1 MDQGNLAILVDAK
14 FEYTKQLIN
23 ILKNN
28 LFQGIKKIY
37 NDAKEYSIEHDE
49 LDKVLKKF
57 QFYLSEIPKWN
68 QEVILKEVAEI
79 LDKSKCDWLEE
90 LITAVFVSHTRILTS
105 INSNKSKKK
114 INLNIPKIDHF
125 IHQCYIDVA
134 RAFWKTPYLFDD
146 SLNNYEYQRNR
157 RDAEGIIETCIQE
170 TIRKQLPVKHIL
182 KEYLG
187 KDYDTDDEEES
198 NDIESE
204 NYSNLRKM
212 VKAEIEN
219 CSKEQLLG
227 KEEEETQS
235 AGATAETVSTSAD
248 GDADASAS
256 ADTET
261 NVESNSTNDDTETA
275 VETTDEASAEA
286 KSETAAESTVE
297 AASEAKV
304 ETPSDSTE
312 TEKITMEIEEPS
324 TETTSTESTE
334 SATNGGGVE
343 GGDDMKIETLDL
355 DSVDSLEDLTKL
367 DINEVNV
374 GNPAS
379 EVVDVNSVEGI
390 DDLDLELSTVN
401 LGETSE
407 TSESNESKSDS
418 GLSTVDTSNVLQE
431 TPTLEKD
438 VSDIK
443 KIVIKPSELDE
454 DDRRK
459 KEVLKKYGR
468 KRNFQFFN
476 DSIESDDE
484 F

>member
-68 QEVILKEVAEI
+68 QEVILKEVTEI

-187 KDYDTDDEEES
+187 KDYETDDEEEPK
-198 NDIESE
+198 DIESE
-204 NYSNLRKM
+204 DYSNLRKM

-219 CSKEQLLG
+219 CSKEQLIG
-227 KEEEETQS
+227 KVEEEVSPEAEIVASQELE
-235 AGATAETVSTSAD
+235 AGAAAEESVNVSPEVEATPVESLSVNVTPEVEATQEE
-248 GDADASAS
+248 SLS
-256 ADTET
+256 ENVTPVEEVKTELST
-261 NVESNSTNDDTETA
+261 NVSVTPDAPAEATPAEATPEVKLENDESNQ
-275 VETTDEASAEA
+275 
-286 KSETAAESTVE
+286 
-297 AASEAKV
+297 
-304 ETPSDSTE
+304 
-312 TEKITMEIEEPS
+312 ITMEIKEP
-324 TETTSTESTE
+324 EQTT
-334 SATNGGGVE
+334 TNN
-343 GGDDMKIETLDL
+343 DMKIETLDL

-367 DINEVNV
+367 DITEVNV
-374 GNPAS
+374 SNPDS
-379 EVVDVNSVEGI
+379 SVIDLNTVEGLE
-390 DDLDLELSTVN
+390 DLDSELSQVN
-401 LGETSE
+401 L
-407 TSESNESKSDS
+407 S
-418 GLSTVDTSNVLQE
+418 GTTNDNNVSSITDILNE

-438 VSDIK
+438 VSNIK
-443 KIVIKPSELDE
+443 KIVIQPSELNDE
-454 DDRRK
+454 DRRK
-459 KEVLKKYGR
+459 KDVLKKYGR

-476 DSIESDDE
+476 DSVESDDE

>member
-37 NDAKEYSIEHDE
+37 NNAKEYSIEHDE

-68 QEVILKEVAEI
+68 QEVILNEVTEI

-105 INSNKSKKK
+105 INSNKNKKK

-227 KEEEETQS
+227 KEEEGTQS

-248 GDADASAS
+248 AS

-261 NVESNSTNDDTETA
+261 KVESNSTNNDTETA
-275 VETTDEASAEA
+275 VEATDEAAA
-286 KSETAAESTVE
+286 ETAVESTAEPTLE

-304 ETPSDSTE
+304 ETPS

-324 TETTSTESTE
+324 TDTTSTESTE
-334 SATNGGGVE
+334 STTSGVG

-367 DINEVNV
+367 DIDEVNV

-401 LGETSE
+401 LGDTS
-407 TSESNESKSDS
+407 ESKSDS
-418 GLSTVDTSNVLQE
+418 GLNTVDISNVLQE

-443 KIVIKPSELDE
+443 KIVINPSELDE

-476 DSIESDDE
+476 DSVESDDE

>member
-68 QEVILKEVAEI
+68 QEVILNEVTEI

-187 KDYDTDDEEES
+187 KDYETDDEEEPK
-198 NDIESE
+198 DIESE
-204 NYSNLRKM
+204 DYSNLRKM

-219 CSKEQLLG
+219 CSKEQLIG
-227 KEEEETQS
+227 KVEEEVSPEAEIVTSQELE
-235 AGATAETVSTSAD
+235 AGAVAEASVNVSPEVEATPVEGLSVNVTPEVEATQEE
-248 GDADASAS
+248 SLS
-256 ADTET
+256 ENVTPVEEVKTELST
-261 NVESNSTNDDTETA
+261 NVSVTPDTPAEAAPEVKLENDESNQ
-275 VETTDEASAEA
+275 
-286 KSETAAESTVE
+286 
-297 AASEAKV
+297 
-304 ETPSDSTE
+304 
-312 TEKITMEIEEPS
+312 ITMEIKEP
-324 TETTSTESTE
+324 EQTT
-334 SATNGGGVE
+334 TNN
-343 GGDDMKIETLDL
+343 DMKIETLDL

-367 DINEVNV
+367 DITEVNV
-374 GNPAS
+374 SNPDS
-379 EVVDVNSVEGI
+379 SVIDLNTVEGLE
-390 DDLDLELSTVN
+390 DLDSELSQVN
-401 LGETSE
+401 L
-407 TSESNESKSDS
+407 S
-418 GLSTVDTSNVLQE
+418 GTTNDNNVSSITDILNE

-438 VSDIK
+438 VSNIK
-443 KIVIKPSELDE
+443 KIVIQPSELNDE
-454 DDRRK
+454 DRRK
-459 KEVLKKYGR
+459 KDVLKKYGR

-476 DSIESDDE
+476 DSVESDDE

>member
-68 QEVILKEVAEI
+68 QEVILNEVTEI

-187 KDYDTDDEEES
+187 KDYETDDEEEPK
-198 NDIESE
+198 DIESE
-204 NYSNLRKM
+204 DYSNLRKM

-219 CSKEQLLG
+219 CSKEQLIG
-227 KEEEETQS
+227 KVEEEVSPEAEIVTSQELE
-235 AGATAETVSTSAD
+235 AGAVAEASVNVSPEVEATPVESLSVNVTPEVSATPEEN
-248 GDADASAS
+248 SS
-256 ADTET
+256 ENVTPVEEVKTELST
-261 NVESNSTNDDTETA
+261 NVSVTPDAPAEAVPAEAVPAEATPAEAAPEVKLENDESNQ
-275 VETTDEASAEA
+275 
-286 KSETAAESTVE
+286 
-297 AASEAKV
+297 
-304 ETPSDSTE
+304 
-312 TEKITMEIEEPS
+312 ITMEIKEP
-324 TETTSTESTE
+324 EQTT
-334 SATNGGGVE
+334 TNN
-343 GGDDMKIETLDL
+343 DMKIETLDL

-367 DINEVNV
+367 DITEVNV
-374 GNPAS
+374 SNPDS
-379 EVVDVNSVEGI
+379 SVIDLNTVEGLE
-390 DDLDLELSTVN
+390 DLDSELSQVN
-401 LGETSE
+401 L
-407 TSESNESKSDS
+407 SD
-418 GLSTVDTSNVLQE
+418 TTNDNNVSSITDILNE

-438 VSDIK
+438 VSNIK
-443 KIVIKPSELDE
+443 KIVIQPSVLNDE
-454 DDRRK
+454 DRRK
-459 KEVLKKYGR
+459 KDVLKKYGR

-476 DSIESDDE
+476 DSVESDDE

>member
-68 QEVILKEVAEI
+68 QEVILKEVTEI

-187 KDYDTDDEEES
+187 KDYETDDEEEPK
-198 NDIESE
+198 DIESE
-204 NYSNLRKM
+204 DYSNLRKM

-227 KEEEETQS
+227 KVEEEVSPEAEMVPSQELE
-235 AGATAETVSTSAD
+235 AVAETEAEASVNVSPEVEATPVESLSVNVTPEVSATPEEN
-248 GDADASAS
+248 SS
-256 ADTET
+256 ENVTPVEEVKTELST
-261 NVESNSTNDDTETA
+261 NVSVTPDVPAEAAPAEATPEVKLENAESNQ
-275 VETTDEASAEA
+275 
-286 KSETAAESTVE
+286 
-297 AASEAKV
+297 
-304 ETPSDSTE
+304 
-312 TEKITMEIEEPS
+312 ITMEIKEP
-324 TETTSTESTE
+324 EQTT
-334 SATNGGGVE
+334 TNN
-343 GGDDMKIETLDL
+343 DMKIETLDL

-367 DINEVNV
+367 DITEVNV
-374 GNPAS
+374 SNPDS
-379 EVVDVNSVEGI
+379 SVIDLNTVEGLE
-390 DDLDLELSTVN
+390 DLDSELSQVN
-401 LGETSE
+401 L
-407 TSESNESKSDS
+407 SDTTNDTNI
-418 GLSTVDTSNVLQE
+418 GSTTDILNQ

-438 VSDIK
+438 VSNIK
-443 KIVIKPSELDE
+443 KIVIQPSELNDE
-454 DDRRK
+454 DRRK
-459 KEVLKKYGR
+459 KDVLKKYGR

-476 DSIESDDE
+476 DSVESDDE

>member
-37 NDAKEYSIEHDE
+37 NNAKEYSIEHDE

-68 QEVILKEVAEI
+68 QEVILNEVTEI

-105 INSNKSKKK
+105 INSNKNKKK

-227 KEEEETQS
+227 KEEEGTQS

-248 GDADASAS
+248 AS

-261 NVESNSTNDDTETA
+261 KVESNSTNNDTETA
-275 VETTDEASAEA
+275 VEATDEAAA
-286 KSETAAESTVE
+286 ETAVESTAEPTLE

-304 ETPSDSTE
+304 ETPIESIGA
-312 TEKITMEIEEPS
+312 EKITMEIEEPS
-324 TETTSTESTE
+324 TEATS
-334 SATNGGGVE
+334 GV
-343 GGDDMKIETLDL
+343 GDDMKIETLDL

-367 DINEVNV
+367 DIDEVNV

-401 LGETSE
+401 LGDTS
-407 TSESNESKSDS
+407 ESKSDS
-418 GLSTVDTSNVLQE
+418 GLNTVDISNVLQE

-476 DSIESDDE
+476 DSVESDDE

>member
-37 NDAKEYSIEHDE
+37 NNAKEYSIEHDE

-68 QEVILKEVAEI
+68 QEVILNEVTEI

-105 INSNKSKKK
+105 INSNKNKKK

-227 KEEEETQS
+227 KEEEGTQS

-248 GDADASAS
+248 AS

-261 NVESNSTNDDTETA
+261 KVESNSTNNDTETA
-275 VETTDEASAEA
+275 VEATDEAAA
-286 KSETAAESTVE
+286 ETAVESTAEPTLE

-304 ETPSDSTE
+304 ETPS

-324 TETTSTESTE
+324 TEATS
-334 SATNGGGVE
+334 GV
-343 GGDDMKIETLDL
+343 GDDMKIETLDL

-367 DINEVNV
+367 DIDEVNV

-401 LGETSE
+401 LGDTS
-407 TSESNESKSDS
+407 ESKSDS
-418 GLSTVDTSNVLQE
+418 GLNTVDISNVLQE

-476 DSIESDDE
+476 DSVESDDE

>member
-28 LFQGIKKIY
+28 IFQGIKKIY
-37 NDAKEYSIEHDE
+37 ISAKEYSIEHDE

-68 QEVILKEVAEI
+68 QDVILKEVTEI
-79 LDKSKCDWLEE
+79 LEKSKCDWLEE

-105 INSNKSKKK
+105 INSNKNKKK

-187 KDYDTDDEEES
+187 KDYDTDTENAETE
-198 NDIESE
+198 DIESE
-204 NYSNLRKM
+204 DYSNLRKM

-227 KEEEETQS
+227 NLNK
-235 AGATAETVSTSAD
+235 
-248 GDADASAS
+248 
-256 ADTET
+256 
-261 NVESNSTNDDTETA
+261 
-275 VETTDEASAEA
+275 
-286 KSETAAESTVE
+286 
-297 AASEAKV
+297 
-304 ETPSDSTE
+304 E
-312 TEKITMEIEEPS
+312 TESES
-324 TETTSTESTE
+324 VTETTAVDDSVSDSVAVSENVTLTKEENLENSEQLDAPVSETPVAVPESESLQTNESESVPVQESTPVLE
-334 SATNGGGVE
+334 NVSNDSNNVQLNIQENENSG
-343 GGDDMKIETLDL
+343 MKIESLDL
-355 DSVDSLEDLTKL
+355 DNIDSLDDLTKL
-367 DINEVNV
+367 DI
-374 GNPAS
+374 S
-379 EVVDVNSVEGI
+379 EVDTRNPDTEIVDLNNVEGL
-390 DDLDLELSTVN
+390 DDLDSELNQVDLSSSTPLETPIES
-401 LGETSE
+401 
-407 TSESNESKSDS
+407 SESDS
-418 GLSTVDTSNVLQE
+418 VLTQ

-438 VSDIK
+438 VSNIK
-443 KIVIKPSELDE
+443 KIVIEPSEFTE
-454 DDRRK
+454 EDRRK

-476 DSIESDDE
+476 DSLESDDE
-484 F
+484 L

>member
-37 NDAKEYSIEHDE
+37 NEAKEYSVEHDE

-68 QEVILKEVAEI
+68 QEVILNEVTEI

-105 INSNKSKKK
+105 INSNKNKKK

-146 SLNNYEYQRNR
+146 TLNNYEYQRNR

-187 KDYDTDDEEES
+187 KDYETDDEEEPK
-198 NDIESE
+198 DIESE
-204 NYSNLRKM
+204 DYSNLRKM

-227 KEEEETQS
+227 KAEDEVPEEITG
-235 AGATAETVSTSAD
+235 GAT
-248 GDADASAS
+248 
-256 ADTET
+256 TE
-261 NVESNSTNDDTETA
+261 
-275 VETTDEASAEA
+275 
-286 KSETAAESTVE
+286 
-297 AASEAKV
+297 ASEAV
-304 ETPSDSTE
+304 APDATTEASEAVAIANTTEASETVANANTTEESETVATNATEASDVVALVTTDATEASEAVVTATE
-312 TEKITMEIEEPS
+312 TETEANSDVTAEPEVKEEQITMEIQNSEQEN
-324 TETTSTESTE
+324 TT
-334 SATNGGGVE
+334 G
-343 GGDDMKIETLDL
+343 DMKIETLDL
-355 DSVDSLEDLTKL
+355 DAVDSLEDLTKL
-367 DINEVNV
+367 DITEVNV
-374 GNPAS
+374 SNPES
-379 EVVDVNSVEGI
+379 SVVDINSVEGL
-390 DDLDLELSTVN
+390 DDLDAELSQVN
-401 LGETSE
+401 LGEAPTS
-407 TSESNESKSDS
+407 SVNNDS
-418 GLSTVDTSNVLQE
+418 ITDVLNE

-438 VSDIK
+438 VSNIK
-443 KIVIKPSELDE
+443 KIVIKPSELNE

-459 KEVLKKYGR
+459 KDVLKKYGR

-476 DSIESDDE
+476 DTIESDDE

>member
-37 NDAKEYSIEHDE
+37 NNAKEYSIEHDE

-68 QEVILKEVAEI
+68 QEVILNEVTEI

-227 KEEEETQS
+227 KEEETQS
-235 AGATAETVSTSAD
+235 AGATAETK
-248 GDADASAS
+248 
-256 ADTET
+256 
-261 NVESNSTNDDTETA
+261 VESNSTNDDTETA
-275 VETTDEASAEA
+275 VEAA
-286 KSETAAESTVE
+286 SETAVEAASETAVEDASETAVESVVEPTVE
-297 AASEAKV
+297 TASEAKV
-304 ETPSDSTE
+304 ETPSESTSA
-312 TEKITMEIEEPS
+312 EKITMEIEEPN
-324 TETTSTESTE
+324 TDATS
-334 SATNGGGVE
+334 G

-367 DINEVNV
+367 DIDEVNV

-401 LGETSE
+401 LGETS
-407 TSESNESKSDS
+407 ESKSDS

-476 DSIESDDE
+476 DSVESDDE